1 MSWTEC
7 LVSPAACGVG
17 VVAGQAAE
25 STWES
30 FTGWVGRGVSGLAAD
45 VFDLFSRSTLPTVD
59 APWFRANI
67 DTIAIICLPVLV
79 AFFVLQV
86 LTGVVRRE
94 PGHLVR
100 AVVGVVIATGGLPI
114 ALALVDRLSRFVDAT
129 AAHIVGTQTADGFA
143 RLVDIGAVLSVG
155 TGGGVVL
162 IATLVTIL
170 SMLALYVVLLL
181 RQVALLAVVVFV
193 PLALLGWTWEST
205 RGWLRRW
212 AELTAALILS
222 KLVMA
227 VVFALGLSA
236 IGGAGD
242 SRSDAANLGNLL
254 AGTVLVALAA
264 FTPWVTFHFLHF
276 TGNEAA
282 TSLQMMTR
290 QGAGSAKAQTVDR
303 GRNAVHQAVR
313 QSALLHAAHPVAAAT
328 VASRTHNSAGA
339 PPPASRPGHAHQHA
353 SAPAPNGHSAAFRYP
368 DPRPHRPGR
377 PRPDDGVIRR
387 SPREPK
393 GPAA

>member
-1 MSWTEC
+1 
-7 LVSPAACGVG
+7 
-17 VVAGQAAE
+17 
-25 STWES
+25 
-30 FTGWVGRGVSGLAAD
+30 
-45 VFDLFSRSTLPTVD
+45 
-59 APWFRANI
+59 
-67 DTIAIICLPVLV
+67 
-79 AFFVLQV
+79 
-86 LTGVVRRE
+86 
-94 PGHLVR
+94 
-100 AVVGVVIATGGLPI
+100 VVGVAIATGGLPI

-143 RLVDIGAVLSVG
+143 RLVDIAAVLSAG

-236 IGGAGD
+236 IGGAGN

-254 AGTVLVALAA
+254 AGTVLLALAA

-282 TSLQMMTR
+282 TTLQMVTR
-290 QGAGSAKAQTVDR
+290 QGASSAKAQTVDR

-313 QSALLHAAHPVAAAT
+313 QSALHAAHPVAAAT
-328 VASRTHNSAGA
+328 VAGGKTHNGAGGSS
-339 PPPASRPGHAHQHA
+339 PASRPGHAHQHA

-393 GPAA
+393 GPEA